1 MPSIIELYNTDFQK
15 VKSTVDKVVAP
26 GDLTPYY
33 SEGKNAKEAN
43 LVDEKSIS
51 ALEAKLST
59 KRYGPGIGE
68 WGPTYNDATGKKYS
82 EQTKRD

>member
-1 MPSIIELYNTDFQK
+1 MPSIIELYNNDIEK
-15 VKSTVDKVVAP
+15 VKSTVDKVAAP

-33 SEGKNAKEAN
+33 SEGKNGKDAN

-59 KRYGPGIGE
+59 KR
-68 WGPTYNDATGKKYS
+68 
-82 EQTKRD
+82 